1 MRPRRISRLHIIL
14 QPVIWITKPIP
25 ISRSVDRPST
35 PLPLLR
41 TVAHECASIA
51 ACGDE
56 DIWAF
61 AGYGIFE
68 ATPSACPLAIARTSP
83 VVLWTEAGRHA
94 CTALVP
100 APVDWIILNEGLFA
114 WEAATRAMVVI
125 VTSAP
130 QPVLLLDMIWI
141 CWRDGLHGS
150 ECGRSRA
157 RLMGR
162 FALIA
167 AQLGFV
173 GLAAQT
179 QIFVDS
185 SVFATFC
192 LDPASLLAQATLVCK
207 RFCEN
212 GCGWVRQEVWSLT
225 GPTQCQIHILVVMRA
240 VLENVLATCAVQL
253 LESTQPR
260 RHRPFDWSS
269 SL

>member
-25 ISRSVDRPST
+25 ISRSVDWPPT

-41 TVAHECASIA
+41 TVAHERASVA
-51 ACGDE
+51 ASSDE
-56 DIWAF
+56 DIRAF
-61 AGYGIFE
+61 AGYGVFE
-68 ATPSACPLAIARTSP
+68 TTPSACPLTIAGTSP
-83 VVLWTEAGRHA
+83 VVSWAEAGGHA
-94 CTALVP
+94 CAALVP
-100 APVDWIILNEGLFA
+100 SFVDRIEFDERLFA
-114 WEAATRAMVVI
+114 WKAATRPMVVI
-125 VTSAP
+125 VTSAS

-150 ECGRSRA
+150 ESGMSRA

-162 FALIA
+162 FALTA

-179 QIFVDS
+179 KTSVYS

-192 LDPASLLAQATLVCK
+192 LEPTGLLAQATLVCK
-207 RFCEN
+207 RCCQN

-225 GPTQCQIHILVVMRA
+225 GPIQC
-240 VLENVLATCAVQL
+240 
-253 LESTQPR
+253 
-260 RHRPFDWSS
+260 
-269 SL
+269 